1 MISPLS
7 SRRRRAARGF
17 TLVELMISLVMGLI
31 VAMAA
36 VALAKSATTSFHEQA
51 RSSVTEMAVRMAS
64 ERLRQD
70 LSRIGYMSTG
80 NIQKDPNVARRLG
93 VPDASVSR
101 YTDIPLLRSVA
112 IHRGETA
119 VPPPPPVAATNHL
132 APDSIDIVGNLTTDD
147 QYSGTIYTGGCGQ
160 IVRLDP
166 MADAAVFALSGGDVG
181 NSAGR
186 FDAAARAAF
195 LPQAGQDFLAQVT
208 DAMGCKHYVPV
219 CSVTLTPGSTGASSY
234 LLIGIDAG
242 KPMSDTGSTTPRG
255 VLYSNSSD
263 TIGLAGN
270 CGSSEMG
277 QVTIAPLSRV
287 RWSLAQNTLT
297 ELDPSLNDEPA
308 GNKYNIVRQRYD
320 WTGTVPSGAPEIIAE
335 FGVDLKFGFTYAMPG
350 APHNIGIAD
359 LDSDPALFKSITED
373 PTLPGARGPQHL
385 RSIRY
390 RVAVRTSV
398 ADRDANLTVAPVP
411 YISRYCADTACKKFS
426 RVRTIVSEV
435 ALMNQA
441 GMSW

>member
-1 MISPLS
+1 MITPLS

-17 TLVELMISLVMGLI
+17 TLVELMISLVMGLV

-36 VALAKSATTSFHEQA
+36 VGLAKSATTSFHEQA

-80 NIQKDPNVARRLG
+80 NIQQDPNVARRMG
-93 VPDASVSR
+93 VPDTAVSR
-101 YTDIPLLRSVA
+101 YTDIATLRSVS
-112 IHRGETA
+112 IHPGASATQPA
-119 VPPPPPVAATNHL
+119 VAVANGL

-181 NSAGR
+181 NASSR
-186 FDAAARAAF
+186 FEAAAKAAF
-195 LPQAGQDFLAQVT
+195 LPEAGKDFLAQVT

-219 CSVTLTPGSTGASSY
+219 CSVTLTPGSTGTSSY

-242 KPMSDTGSTTPRG
+242 KPMADTGSGTLRG
-255 VLYSNSSD
+255 VLYSNSND

-287 RWSLAQNTLT
+287 RWSLRQNSLT
-297 ELDPSLNDEPA
+297 ELNPSLDDEPA
-308 GNKYNIVRQRYD
+308 GNKFNIVRQRYD
-320 WTGTVPSGAPEIIAE
+320 WTGLDPSGPPEIIAE

-350 APHNIGIAD
+350 GTQNIGVAD
-359 LDSDPALFKSITED
+359 LDSPPALFSSITEAA
-373 PTLPGARGPQHL
+373 TFAAGARGPQHL

-398 ADRDANLTVAPVP
+398 ADRDANLVVAPAP

>member
-1 MISPLS
+1 MITPTS
-7 SRRRRAARGF
+7 SRRRRVARGF

-36 VALAKSATTSFHEQA
+36 VGLAKSATTSFHEQA

-80 NIQKDPNVARRLG
+80 NIQSDPGIARRAG
-93 VPDASVSR
+93 VPDAAASR
-101 YTDIPLLRSVA
+101 YADLATLRSVS
-112 IHRGETA
+112 IHPGALATQPA
-119 VPPPPPVAATNHL
+119 VAVANNL
-132 APDSIDIVGNLTTDD
+132 APDAIDIVGNLTTDD

-166 MADAAVFALSGGDVG
+166 MADAAVFALAGGDVG

-186 FDAAARAAF
+186 FDAAAKAAF
-195 LPQAGQDFLAQVT
+195 RPDPTQEFLAQVT

-219 CSVTLTPGSTGASSY
+219 CSVDLAPGSTGTSSY
-234 LLIGIDAG
+234 LLVGIDG
-242 KPMSDTGSTTPRG
+242 SKPQSDPGSGTLRG
-255 VLYSNSSD
+255 VLYSNSNDSG
-263 TIGLAGN
+263 GLNGN

-287 RWSLAQNTLT
+287 RWSLAMNSMA
-297 ELDPSLNDEPA
+297 ELDPATGEPPA
-308 GNKYNIVRQRYD
+308 NKYNLVRQRYD
-320 WTGTVPSGAPEIIAE
+320 WTGVAVSGAPEIIAE
-335 FGVDLKFGFTYAMPG
+335 FAVDLKFGFTYAMPG
-350 APHNIGIAD
+350 APHNVGVAD
-359 LDSDPALFKSITED
+359 LDGPAALFSSITES
-373 PTLPGARGPQHL
+373 PTFVAGARGPQHL

-398 ADRDANLTVAPVP
+398 PDRDTNLIVAPAP
-411 YISRYCADTACKKFS
+411 YISRYCADGNSPCQKYS